1 MKAYNEAGCIHGHI
15 STMSF
20 MLVDSPGS
28 DGEPTL
34 KGLLI
39 DLDDADDFE
48 RPSKKTVATKQPEPA
63 ITSAST
69 STQVAAAPE
78 VPILDVD

>member
-1 MKAYNEAGCIHGHI
+1 
-15 STMSF
+15 MSF

-28 DGEPTL
+28 EGELAL

-48 RPSKKTVATKQPEPA
+48 WPTKKAAAATQPEPA
-63 ITSAST
+63 TASGST
-69 STQVAAAPE
+69 STQATAAPE
-78 VPILDVD
+78 PPILDVD

>member
-1 MKAYNEAGCIHGHI
+1 
-15 STMSF
+15 MSF

-28 DGEPTL
+28 EGELGL

-48 RPSKKTVATKQPEPA
+48 WPTKKTVAATQPEPA
-63 ITSAST
+63 TASRST
-69 STQVAAAPE
+69 STQATAAPE
-78 VPILDVD
+78 PPILDVD